1 MISLDPSC
9 LSSGLTSL
17 ASPDLAWPELEL
29 ANRNPIQTR
38 KKKIHWNKT
47 DYLCSSIYQDH
58 LAPGHAQVCCS
69 KVSTEE
75 AIIEAAREVRVRA
88 DHGLG
93 PQSSP
98 HHRAEEPTDSLKCKL
113 RTIINWAYFKTSCL
127 FSHEAKK

>member
-1 MISLDPSC
+1 MFL
-9 LSSGLTSL
+9 
-17 ASPDLAWPELEL
+17 
-29 ANRNPIQTR
+29 
-38 KKKIHWNKT
+38 H
-47 DYLCSSIYQDH
+47 YQDH

-98 HHRAEEPTDSLKCKL
+98 QHRAEEPADSLKCKL
-113 RTIINWAYFKTSCL
+113 RTIIITKGSL
-127 FSHEAKK
+127 QKKIKKIVTNVTIGGGEFFLEL